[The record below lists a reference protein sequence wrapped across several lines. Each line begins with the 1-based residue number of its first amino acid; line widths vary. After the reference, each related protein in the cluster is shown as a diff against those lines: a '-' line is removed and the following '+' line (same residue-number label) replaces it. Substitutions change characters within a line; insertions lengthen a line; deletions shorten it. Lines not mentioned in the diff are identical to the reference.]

1 VLALLVLVTSIAAID
16 SANPSTV
23 ATATFLAVGQRAAR
37 DLALFTLGVFAVSTA
52 GGLVL
57 VLGPGRALLAIVST
71 PSARTTNLLEVVAG
85 GVLIAA
91 AIVLWLTSR
100 RVARRLSTASP
111 RKGSSSLLL
120 GAGIMAVELPTAV
133 PYFGALVA
141 VVEAHPGTGAAI
153 VAVLLYNLVFVSP
166 LLALLLVVAAS
177 AKHGAR
183 LAADAR
189 AWLSRFGPVLVPA
202 AVGLLGLA
210 LLAIGLGGL
219 RGAG

>member
-1 VLALLVLVTSIAAID
+1 
-16 SANPSTV
+16 
-23 ATATFLAVGQRAAR
+23 
-37 DLALFTLGVFAVSTA
+37 
-52 GGLVL
+52 
-57 VLGPGRALLAIVST
+57 
-71 PSARTTNLLEVVAG
+71 
-85 GVLIAA
+85 
-91 AIVLWLTSR
+91 
-100 RVARRLSTASP
+100 
-111 RKGSSSLLL
+111 
-120 GAGIMAVELPTAV
+120 
-133 PYFGALVA
+133 
-141 VVEAHPGTGAAI
+141 
-153 VAVLLYNLVFVSP
+153 VLLYNLVFVSP